1 MQRVSLKLIKS
12 PVLAELMSNAKQFN
26 KGVNMVWFI
35 SLLALVC
42 FPQDQLLQLSIPFG
56 TWRLILKGIGKQV
69 MDVERV

>member
-1 MQRVSLKLIKS
+1 MQRVSLRLIKS

-42 FPQDQLLQLSIPFG
+42 FPRDQLLQLRIPFG